1 MDIGA
6 DCSMRLG
13 RARYT
18 AQQSVQVAEG
28 GQADLRAFGEAHA
41 HASLALGHPVGD
53 DDDSASGRDA
63 QESSVACS
71 RAMGPRHRERLAA
84 EGMPRVVDGDR
95 S

>member
-18 AQQSVQVAEG
+18 AQQPVQVAEG

-41 HASLALGHPVGD
+41 DAALALGHPVGD
-53 DDDSASGRDA
+53 DDESASGRDA
-63 QESSVACS
+63 HERSVARS
-71 RAMGPRHRERLAA
+71 RAMGPRHRKRLAA
-84 EGMPRVVDGDR
+84 EGMPRVVDRDR